1 MERTES
7 VTESP
12 ASIQTR
18 LRQPGPLLN
27 ERGELA
33 CAGYATRPL
42 LSYERAAIGAS
53 PWRIKEWSE

>member
-7 VTESP
+7 VIESP
-12 ASIQTR
+12 ASTQAR

-42 LSYERAAIGAS
+42 LSYERAAIGAPS
-53 PWRIKEWSE
+53 WRIKEWSE

>member
-7 VTESP
+7 VTVS
-12 ASIQTR
+12 AANAQTR
-18 LRQPGPLLN
+18 LWQPGPLLN

-33 CAGYATRPL
+33 CVGYATRPL
-42 LSYERAAIGAS
+42 LFYERAAIGAP